1 MAQQIIQILQS
12 LFRYPLY
19 VFETI
24 ISNCGMIMVYI
35 SGVIGSFF
43 LVKIVQ
49 RYTNK

>member
-1 MAQQIIQILQS
+1 MAQQILQMLQT

-24 ISNCGMIMVYI
+24 ISNCGVIMVYI
-35 SGVIGSFF
+35 SGVIGALF